1 MRPRWTRLAAAL
13 ATMVSGAGCFGFGGS
28 KYLYGPLGAVVAQP
42 KPKGCEFLVVPGVP
56 VRAYDS
62 LGVLA
67 PLDIETPKAADSEAA
82 FKSAVGAQVCEAGGD
97 AVLVERNADGR
108 FIRGTVIRL
117 R

>member
-1 MRPRWTRLAAAL
+1 MRCRRALVAAAL
-13 ATMVSGAGCFGFGGS
+13 AAMVGSTGCFGFGGS

-42 KPKGCEFLVVPGVP
+42 KPKDCPFLVVPGVP
-56 VRAYDS
+56 VRAYDA

-67 PLDIETPKAADSEAA
+67 PLDIESPTANNEDA
-82 FKSAVGAQVCEAGGD
+82 FKSAVGAQVCAAGGD
-97 AVLVERNADGR
+97 AVLVERNTEGR